1 MEAHPLIARLRQH
14 VVPPQPPQL
23 FLGFTPQ
30 TPLKGGVLALCFL
43 SQQST
48 TDGLVSGCGS
58 SRPVPAARR
67 KARVP
72 NKQPGPRALS
82 GLLEVLTPTRRGRA
96 GQGRAGPWNSP
107 PWYPPR
113 PPKKA
118 QTTLQVNSGAFTL
131 PHRSDGTLGRGPRS
145 QPRAP
150 MQMVSGALGSLGLR
164 V

>member
-30 TPLKGGVLALCFL
+30 TPVKGGVLALCFL

-113 PPKKA
+113 PPKKHRPPYRSIA
-118 QTTLQVNSGAFTL
+118 ELL
-131 PHRSDGTLGRGPRS
+131 PSLTVLTGRSAGGLGRSLERPCKWS
-145 QPRAP
+145 A
-150 MQMVSGALGSLGLR
+150 ALSA